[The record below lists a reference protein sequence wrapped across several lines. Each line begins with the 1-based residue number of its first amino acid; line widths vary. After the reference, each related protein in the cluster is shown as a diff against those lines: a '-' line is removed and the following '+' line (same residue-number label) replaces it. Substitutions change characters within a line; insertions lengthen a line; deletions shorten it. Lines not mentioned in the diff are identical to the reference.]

1 MRRFFL
7 ALFSTLLLT
16 AMASTPLVSTGR
28 AARFIDVD
36 VHALVGGTLVTQN
49 FASCFPSISELSVNM
64 GPSYGIGFGAS
75 LNFNDFIGLGCE
87 VNALLNYY
95 KMTLAVADNE
105 ATSITNTFIR
115 NHFFTANFPVFIRLK
130 FNLGGNV
137 RWIID
142 GGAYYTYGLGGRQK
156 TTMYSAHVNE
166 LSQLITVTTS
176 SRSPYYNSPRRLHL
190 LELSRRHRPPSGN
203 VAARVAPF
211 QHRRPNPDRF
221 QESGPPLQRRQ
232 DPQRPQ
238 YRISGHRRLPLLTRK
253 PTRFCWFAFFLL
265 CLQRHTNTKA

>member
-28 AARFIDVD
+28 TARFIDVD

-176 SRSPYYNSPRRLHL
+176 SRSPYYNSPDAFICSSYRGDIGLHL
-190 LELSRRHRPPSGN
+190 ATSLLVSRRFSIGVRTQIGFKNQAHLFNGVKTPN
-203 VAARVAPF
+203 VHNIGF
-211 QHRRPNPDRF
+211 QVTGGYHF
-221 QESGPPLQRRQ
+221 
-232 DPQRPQ
+232 
-238 YRISGHRRLPLLTRK
+238 
-253 PTRFCWFAFFLL
+253 
-265 CLQRHTNTKA
+265 

>member
-115 NHFFTANFPVFIRLK
+115 NHFFTEI
-130 FNLGGNV
+130 
-137 RWIID
+137 
-142 GGAYYTYGLGGRQK
+142 GRA
-156 TTMYSAHVNE
+156 SCRE
-166 LSQLITVTTS
+166 
-176 SRSPYYNSPRRLHL
+176 
-190 LELSRRHRPPSGN
+190 
-203 VAARVAPF
+203 RV
-211 QHRRPNPDRF
+211 
-221 QESGPPLQRRQ
+221 
-232 DPQRPQ
+232 
-238 YRISGHRRLPLLTRK
+238 
-253 PTRFCWFAFFLL
+253 
-265 CLQRHTNTKA
+265 